1 MPAKSKAQQK
11 FMGMVHAAKSGD
23 KPASKAVADTA
34 KSITKKDAKDYA
46 STKHKGLPKKVK
58 EGSKPDYIDADNDG
72 NEKETMKKAFA
83 DKKKAKIK
91 ESLEQINQLTM
102 MISEAKKKYGKKM
115 SETAINEDHFKVG
128 DTVTC
133 TASGMKGKVVKLDK
147 PETGKYY
154 HVKRE
159 DGKTVKYAPSDLKKS
174 TKVKEEIYTAKMG
187 QPPQDID
194 GGSAPAPKKPATA
207 SKTPVA
213 SKKPATASKTP
224 ATKVKEGAD
233 KKEDPPFDGPYKKAG
248 DDKDQFGNK
257 IKQKNVAK
265 HLAKKGR
272 AEVEKA
278 ADKKKEKVA
287 EGWSRDN
294 LAARLFENSEEHDHE
309 ASMAKSQ
316 LMRIAEQS
324 IELFKMIQEGDNLEG
339 WVASKITKANDYINA
354 VHQNLSYEEPK
365 EKTVDSTDD
374 YISELRKNLERQIS
388 N

>member
-1 MPAKSKAQQK
+1 
-11 FMGMVHAAKSGD
+11 
-23 KPASKAVADTA
+23 
-34 KSITKKDAKDYA
+34 
-46 STKHKGLPKKVK
+46 
-58 EGSKPDYIDADNDG
+58 
-72 NEKETMKKAFA
+72 
-83 DKKKAKIK
+83 
-91 ESLEQINQLTM
+91 

-207 SKTPVA
+207 SKTPAA

-233 KKEDPPFDGPYKKAG
+233 KKEDPPFDPDPPKTGPRK
-248 DDKDQFGNK
+248 DKFGNE
-257 IKQKNVAK
+257 IKNVAK

-272 AEVEKA
+272 EEAEKSSS
-278 ADKKKEKVA
+278 KKKEKVS
-287 EGWSRDN
+287 ESWTHDN
-294 LAARLFENSEEHDHE
+294 LAAKLFETSEDHHDHE
-309 ASMAKSQ
+309 ASMAKAQ

-354 VHQNLSYEEPK
+354 VHQNLSYEAPK
-365 EKTVDSTDD
+365 EKTIDSTDD
-374 YISELRKNLERQIS
+374 YIAELRKNLERQIS